1 MSTPD
6 MPDAPGSEIRIALQ
20 RALRAA
26 MKSRDTVAVS
36 ALRSALAAIA
46 NAEAVPA
53 PAPAP
58 AAGGRHVA
66 GAVEGVGAA
75 ETQRR
80 QLSAAETALLVRDE
94 ITQRQAAAAHY
105 RAAGHSDRSE
115 RLMREASALE
125 EALPH

>member
-6 MPDAPGSEIRIALQ
+6 VPDAPGDDIRITLQ

-53 PAPAP
+53 PAPRP
-58 AAGGRHVA
+58 SRAGGTSPARPKGWA
-66 GAVEGVGAA
+66 PPKPSVG
-75 ETQRR
+75 
-80 QLSAAETALLVRDE
+80 S
-94 ITQRQAAAAHY
+94 
-105 RAAGHSDRSE
+105 
-115 RLMREASALE
+115 
-125 EALPH
+125 

>member
-1 MSTPD
+1 

-58 AAGGRHVA
+58 VTGGRHVA
-66 GAVEGVGAA
+66 GAAEGVGAT

-80 QLSAAETALLVRDE
+80 QLDAAETALLVRDE

-105 RAAGHSDRSE
+105 RATGHSDRSE